1 MECHLS
7 KSRYCRG
14 YQCPK
19 MLWMDNYKIEEQAPM
34 SNEQVLENG
43 TEVGELARGLFG
55 EYVNIDRPD
64 DKNANAIMIEKT
76 QEAIK
81 NNIPIITEA
90 SFSYNNNFCS
100 VDILKKYGDHFEIYE
115 VKSSTGVH
123 DIYYEDASYQ
133 YYVLTKAG
141 YNVTKV
147 CIVHINSNY
156 VRHGELDLKQLF
168 TIEDVTDTAIM
179 KQSEIESIIKHLK
192 EVVENSEEPQNKI
205 GINCFDPYECQ
216 YWEYCTKNLPKP
228 NVFDLHS
235 TNTHAINI
243 KTKMQMFYDGKVS
256 YNDLEYEDLPN
267 DTLKQIEHEIK
278 DIPDEIDKDEI
289 RDFMS
294 TLSYPLYFLDFETY
308 QKPIPEYD
316 NMKPFQQIPFQYSLH
331 YILEEGGKLHHK
343 EFLAQPD
350 IDPRRSLAEQLVKDI
365 PMNVCTTA
373 YNMGFEKGRIRE
385 MAEVFPDLSEHLLNI
400 RENIK
405 DLMIPFQKRHYYTR
419 AMQGSFSIKYVLPAL
434 YPDDP
439 SLNYHNL
446 DEVHNGSEASAT
458 YINLGKKSKEEQEKT
473 RANMLKYCGLDTYA
487 MVKVWE
493 KLKEAIK

>member
-1 MECHLS
+1 
-7 KSRYCRG
+7 
-14 YQCPK
+14 
-19 MLWMDNYKIEEQAPM
+19 
-34 SNEQVLENG
+34 
-43 TEVGELARGLFG
+43 
-55 EYVNIDRPD
+55 
-64 DKNANAIMIEKT
+64 
-76 QEAIK
+76 
-81 NNIPIITEA
+81 
-90 SFSYNNNFCS
+90 
-100 VDILKKYGDHFEIYE
+100 
-115 VKSSTGVH
+115 
-123 DIYYEDASYQ
+123 
-133 YYVLTKAG
+133 
-141 YNVTKV
+141 
-147 CIVHINSNY
+147 
-156 VRHGELDLKQLF
+156 
-168 TIEDVTDTAIM
+168 
-179 KQSEIESIIKHLK
+179 
-192 EVVENSEEPQNKI
+192 
-205 GINCFDPYECQ
+205 
-216 YWEYCTKNLPKP
+216 
-228 NVFDLHS
+228 
-235 TNTHAINI
+235 
-243 KTKMQMFYDGKVS
+243 
-256 YNDLEYEDLPN
+256 
-267 DTLKQIEHEIK
+267 
-278 DIPDEIDKDEI
+278 
-289 RDFMS
+289 MS

-331 YILEEGGKLHHK
+331 YILEEGGELHHK